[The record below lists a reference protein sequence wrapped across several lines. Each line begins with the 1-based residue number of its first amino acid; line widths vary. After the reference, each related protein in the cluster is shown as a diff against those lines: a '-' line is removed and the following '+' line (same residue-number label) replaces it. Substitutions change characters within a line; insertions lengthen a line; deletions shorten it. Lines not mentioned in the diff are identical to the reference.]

1 MVDDPEAPLL
11 LIPVVAIIVL
21 ASRRHFI
28 TIIIIIIERHMR
40 VSIYPYIYI
49 QVLQNAC
56 GCLGML
62 AFNRPAVQAQ
72 VRGHRDMLAVIR
84 GALGRFAG
92 TEGASGLQENG
103 EALLASLA

>member
-28 TIIIIIIERHMR
+28 TTTIIIERHVR
-40 VSIYPYIYI
+40 VSIYTYIYI